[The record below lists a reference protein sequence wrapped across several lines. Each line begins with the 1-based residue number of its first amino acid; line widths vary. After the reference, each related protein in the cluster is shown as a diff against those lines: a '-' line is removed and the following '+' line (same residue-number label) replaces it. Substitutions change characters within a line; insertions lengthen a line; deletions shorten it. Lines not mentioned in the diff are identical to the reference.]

1 MKTSNNIFAK
11 VGIGLVATFGTVGAA
26 LNRGLLDSLFPANK
40 SNATFLPNPEQDGLF
55 VRFGSGLNGFLGSLD
70 ALEELRIPRTQR
82 NRGGA
87 ETNRENVTLDS
98 SKVHG
103 GDLLKSILDELKGK
117 NVACLRLIG
126 LDNLSDAHLKQILL
140 KSNPKSLVLE
150 GCGSING
157 SFVCSLPNTDDSGLN
172 RGGFSLTLSNCPKID
187 FPKLGELGKK
197 VDSFTLS
204 GIPIPD
210 NAIGTLSSVRN
221 LTLKDTGISD
231 EQAKWLKEN
240 GWLVNIADGNPGNSS
255 ITFNHP
261 GG

>member
-1 MKTSNNIFAK
+1 
-11 VGIGLVATFGTVGAA
+11 
-26 LNRGLLDSLFPANK
+26 
-40 SNATFLPNPEQDGLF
+40 
-55 VRFGSGLNGFLGSLD
+55 
-70 ALEELRIPRTQR
+70 
-82 NRGGA
+82 
-87 ETNRENVTLDS
+87 
-98 SKVHG
+98 
-103 GDLLKSILDELKGK
+103 
-117 NVACLRLIG
+117 
-126 LDNLSDAHLKQILL
+126 
-140 KSNPKSLVLE
+140 
-150 GCGSING
+150 
-157 SFVCSLPNTDDSGLN
+157 
-172 RGGFSLTLSNCPKID
+172 
-187 FPKLGELGKK
+187 LGELGKK